1 MSLPVSR
8 KDFCRLK
15 CKTKFVLMSF
25 VITINQLIPFIYQIL
40 FNGNMDLLLISS
52 EFKSHYVYIKDFDRF
67 MFNKTKNKGKKCFC
81 KNCLHFFRSEKQH
94 PCPIHA
100 ASALT

>member
-1 MSLPVSR
+1 MQNKICINV
-8 KDFCRLK
+8 FCYHNKSNYL
-15 CKTKFVLMSF
+15 VYSS
-25 VITINQLIPFIYQIL
+25 NQK
-40 FNGNMDLLLISS
+40 FNGNMGLLLISS

-81 KNCLHFFRSEKQH
+81 QNCLQCFSSEKQH